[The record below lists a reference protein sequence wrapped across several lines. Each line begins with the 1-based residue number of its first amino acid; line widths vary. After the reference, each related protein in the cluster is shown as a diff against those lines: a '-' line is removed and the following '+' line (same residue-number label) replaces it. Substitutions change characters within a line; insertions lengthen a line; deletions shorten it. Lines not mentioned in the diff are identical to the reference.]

1 MHVPWRLTSPRDNG
15 QNHVHRR
22 QRIELD
28 DKVQLASQVYSTT
41 AIDEIAESGSRQW
54 TKIWQKLD
62 MMPAWQ
68 LEKVK
73 NQKENILEEKGNT
86 KKVHFLLQLWTF
98 VSSLFAELE
107 PKRQKCTGRAV
118 FRGDIVKDESGTNA
132 AFFF

>member
-1 MHVPWRLTSPRDNG
+1 MTKYNLLHKFIPLPQAMKVP
-15 QNHVHRR
+15 
-22 QRIELD
+22 
-28 DKVQLASQVYSTT
+28 K
-41 AIDEIAESGSRQW
+41 AESAVD
-54 TKIWQKLD
+54 KDWQKLD

-73 NQKENILEEKGNT
+73 NQKEIILEEKGNT

-98 VSSLFAELE
+98 VSSLFSELE

-132 AFFF
+132 VFFL